1 MWRRDCSELFYIAPG
16 ITLMGVAV
24 NGDDDRFVVGA
35 VTTISAMINLTRVGV
50 LGTNFDVAPDGQRFV
65 FPSAKG
71 EGNQPITLVL
81 NWPAELR
88 QK

>member
-1 MWRRDCSELFYIAPG
+1 MIGSLPVRSASLSGALRPPKFGSAADVQRFGHNMPRRG
-16 ITLMGVAV
+16 I
-24 NGDDDRFVVGA
+24 
-35 VTTISAMINLTRVGV
+35 

-71 EGNQPITLVL
+71 EGSQPITLVL